1 MRNDLYEHL
10 VYVIDEQ
17 CSWIRVLESN
27 QFRQHQ
33 LLHQHRCV
41 SFVGRTLVLQ
51 NVVEH
56 ENFDKGYLWN
66 IPEFELDRAL
76 AEIKK
81 KNPTISVRL
90 YRGVYNIMPSEISDI
105 VELATH
111 GMLKLNLRTLIN
123 RYPNL

>member
-1 MRNDLYEHL
+1 MRNDLYQHL

-27 QFRQHQ
+27 LFREHQ
-33 LLHQHRCV
+33 ILHQHRCV

-51 NVVEH
+51 NVIEH
-56 ENFDKGYLWN
+56 ENFDKGYMWI
-66 IPEFELDRAL
+66 IPEYELDRAL

-90 YRGVYNIMPSEISDI
+90 YRGVYNIMPSEISAI
-105 VELATH
+105 IELATY
-111 GMLKLNLRTLIN
+111 GMLKLELRTLIN
-123 RYPNL
+123 RYPYL